1 MNLFDYRKIGPEILQ
16 SYEIER
22 KMAPLMKA
30 KIRKVK
36 NVEVLYTKKTY
47 IKSSIYDSINIC
59 IPFV

>member
-22 KMAPLMKA
+22 KMASLMKA